1 MNNEKLIKP
10 VPGWLMLVLLIG
22 LLGLDIWWMAGSIK
36 EMAVSQKDGL
46 PVPFWGLVFS
56 TVGFLIISTLMAGF
70 FIVEPNG
77 SKVMLLFGNYKGTV
91 REAGLGWA
99 NPFYSKRSM
108 SLRVRNLLGDT
119 LKVNDLAGNPVD
131 IAAIIV
137 WQISDTYR
145 ASFEVDNYEQ
155 YVLLQTETSVRH
167 LASTYPYDSEDHEM
181 SLRHNTDEVSDVL
194 SKELQDRVKV
204 AGVTI
209 LDARLAHLAYAPEIA
224 GAMLRRQQAAA
235 VIAARTRIVDGAVSM
250 VEMALKRLEENKTVD
265 LDEERKAAMVS
276 NLMVVLCSEHGTQ
289 PVVNAGTL
297 YP

>member
-1 MNNEKLIKP
+1 MNSEKVFKP
-10 VPGWLMLVLLIG
+10 VPGGLMLILLLALTGLDGWMMFHSIG
-22 LLGLDIWWMAGSIK
+22 LMAEAQK
-36 EMAVSQKDGL
+36 AAQAVDVWPIIGEAAALSVL
-46 PVPFWGLVFS
+46 
-56 TVGFLIISTLMAGF
+56 TVLYCGF
-70 FIVEPNG
+70 FVVEPNG
-77 SKVMLLFGNYKGTV
+77 SKVLLLFGRYVGTV
-91 REAGLGWA
+91 KRQRFAWA
-99 NPFYSKRSM
+99 NPFLTKRSL
-108 SLRVRNLLGDT
+108 SLRVRNLMGDT

-167 LASTYPYDSEDHEM
+167 LASTYPYDTEDHET
-181 SLRHNTDEVSDVL
+181 SLRHNTDEVSEVL
-194 SKELQDRVKV
+194 RKELQERVEV
-204 AGVTI
+204 AGVKI

-235 VIAARTRIVDGAVSM
+235 VIAARTLIVDGAVGM
-250 VEMALKRLEENKTVD
+250 VESALKKLEDTGTVV